1 MAKKILKVGGL
12 LAAPFTGGASLALTA
27 GLAGAGLASSLLK
40 KKSGSP
46 QAAPAPVMPIADDE
60 AVKRAR
66 RRSVASQMQR
76 GGRTST
82 MLTDSDNST
91 LGG

>member
-1 MAKKILKVGGL
+1 MAKKVFKTVG
-12 LAAPFTGGASLALTA
+12 SLAGLPFGLIGSAIGGTV
-27 GLAGAGLASSLLK
+27 GSLAGSLFGK
-40 KKSGSP
+40 KKSGGSP
-46 QAAPAPVMPIADDE
+46 SSPAPVMPIADDE

-82 MLTDSDNST
+82 MLSDSDNST

>member
-1 MAKKILKVGGL
+1 MAKKILTGIGKIAFGTVG
-12 LAAPFTGGASLALTA
+12 AALGFG
-27 GLAGAGLASSLLK
+27 K